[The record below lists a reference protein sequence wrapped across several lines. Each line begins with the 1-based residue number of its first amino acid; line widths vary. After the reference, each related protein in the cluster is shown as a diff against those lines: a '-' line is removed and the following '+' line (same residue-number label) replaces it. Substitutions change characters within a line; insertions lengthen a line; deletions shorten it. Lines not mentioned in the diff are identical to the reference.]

1 MKIVLRGRGDFAE
14 WRDAARD
21 LLKQGIAPRDI
32 EWITERSADDLFS
45 SPSLP
50 SGGERGE
57 STVFARE
64 RDRPQQMVGG
74 ANKATVPPAFIDVAD
89 QLICHSD
96 PARFALAYRLLWR
109 LQTEKA
115 LLEIPSD
122 PDVSRARMMVKS
134 VHRDAHKMT
143 AFVRFKEVPSDTS
156 RRAFVAW
163 FEPDHHIVH
172 RTAPFFQR
180 RFGDMDWVTATP
192 KGSASW
198 DGEHLRVDDE
208 PAARPDLND
217 ETDDLWRTYF
227 ANIFNPARLKVKSM
241 QTHMPKKYWK
251 NLPEAGL
258 IPDMIT
264 TAESRVREMADRMAS
279 KTLPKFHHRLHGK

>member
-1 MKIVLRGRGDFAE
+1 MRVVLHGRGDFSE

-21 LLKQGIAPRDI
+21 CLKKRLAPQDV
-32 EWITERSADDLFS
+32 EWTDRSEEDLFS
-45 SPSLP
+45 SPSLHRGK
-50 SGGERGE
+50 GGPCAE
-57 STVFARE
+57 
-64 RDRPQQMVGG
+64 QMVGG
-74 ANKATVPPAFIDVAD
+74 ATVVTVPPAFIDLAE

-109 LQTEKA
+109 MQTEKA

-134 VHRDAHKMT
+134 VHRDEHKMT
-143 AFVRFKEVPSDTS
+143 AFVRFKEVPSGKP

-180 RFGDMDWVTATP
+180 RFGDMDWVIATP

-198 DGEHLRVDDE
+198 NGEHLRVDDE

-217 ETDDLWRTYF
+217 ETDELWRTYF

-264 TAESRVREMADRMAS
+264 AAESRVREMADRIAS
-279 KTLPKFHHRLHGK
+279 ETLPKFHHRLHDK